1 MNTPLGHSAS
11 RRGLLR
17 WTALGVVVLAPA
29 CAASE
34 PVREIVMHRD
44 PGCGCCLAWM
54 AHIEQTGRFQTSI
67 RDERDMPALK
77 QRLRVPSDLVSCH
90 TAEVSGFVVEGHVPA
105 EDVLRLLKDRP
116 RGIIG
121 LAVAGMPL
129 GSPGMEQEGGAAR
142 HAFDVLAFRSDGGR
156 EVFARYAART

>member
-11 RRGLLR
+11 RRGWLR
-17 WTALGVVVLAPA
+17 WAALGVAVLAPA
-29 CAASE
+29 CAAAA
-34 PVREIVMHRD
+34 PVHEIVMHRD

-54 AHIEQTGRFQTSI
+54 AHTEQTGRFQTSM

-90 TAEVSGFVVEGHVPA
+90 TAEVSGFVIEGHVPA
-105 EDVLRLLKDRP
+105 DDVLRLLRDRP

-121 LAVAGMPL
+121 LAVPGMPL
-129 GSPGMEQEGGAAR
+129 GSPGMEQEGDAAR
-142 HAFDVLAFRSDGGR
+142 QAFDVLAFRSDGGR
-156 EVFARYAART
+156 EIFARYAART

>member
-17 WTALGVVVLAPA
+17 WAALGVTVLAPA
-29 CAASE
+29 CAAAA
-34 PVREIVMHRD
+34 PVREFVMHRD

-67 RDERDMPALK
+67 RDERDMQALK

-90 TAEVSGFVVEGHVPA
+90 TAEVAGFVIEGHVPA
-105 EDVLRLLKDRP
+105 EDVLRLLRDRP
-116 RGIIG
+116 RGLIG
-121 LAVAGMPL
+121 LAVPGMPL
-129 GSPGMEQEGGAAR
+129 GSPGMEQEGDAAR
-142 HAFDVLAFRSDGGR
+142 QAFDVFAFRSDGGR
-156 EVFARYAART
+156 EIFAHYAARI

>member
-17 WTALGVVVLAPA
+17 WAALGVAVLAPA
-29 CAASE
+29 CAAAA
-34 PVREIVMHRD
+34 PVHEIVMHRD

-90 TAEVSGFVVEGHVPA
+90 TAEVAGFVVEGHVPA
-105 EDVLRLLKDRP
+105 EDVLRLLRERP

-121 LAVAGMPL
+121 LSVPGMPL
-129 GSPGMEQEGGAAR
+129 GSPGMEQAGGAAR
-142 HAFDVLAFRSDGGR
+142 EAFDVLAFRSDGGR
-156 EVFARYAART
+156 ESLTRYAART

>member
-1 MNTPLGHSAS
+1 MSTPLGHSAS

-17 WTALGVVVLAPA
+17 WAALSVAVLAPA
-29 CAASE
+29 CAAAA
-34 PVREIVMHRD
+34 PVHEIVMHRD

-54 AHIEQTGRFQTSI
+54 AHIERTGRFQTLT
-67 RDERDMPALK
+67 RDEPDMPALK

-90 TAEVSGFVVEGHVPA
+90 TAEVAGFVIEGHVPA
-105 EDVLRLLKDRP
+105 EDVLRLLRDRP

-121 LAVAGMPL
+121 LAVPGMPL

-142 HAFDVLAFRSDGGR
+142 QAFDVLAFRSDGGR
-156 EVFARYAART
+156 ENFTRYAART

>member
-1 MNTPLGHSAS
+1 MHAPFGHSAS

-17 WTALGVVVLAPA
+17 LAALGATVLAPG
-29 CAASE
+29 CAAAA

-44 PGCGCCLAWM
+44 PGCGCCHAWM
-54 AHIEQTGRFQTSI
+54 AHIEQTGRFQTSM

-90 TAEVSGFVVEGHVPA
+90 TAEVAGFVVEGHVPA
-105 EDVLRLLKDRP
+105 DDVLRLLRDRP

-121 LAVAGMPL
+121 LAVPGMPL

-142 HAFDVLAFRSDGGR
+142 QAFDVLAFRSDGGR
-156 EVFARYAART
+156 EIFARYAART